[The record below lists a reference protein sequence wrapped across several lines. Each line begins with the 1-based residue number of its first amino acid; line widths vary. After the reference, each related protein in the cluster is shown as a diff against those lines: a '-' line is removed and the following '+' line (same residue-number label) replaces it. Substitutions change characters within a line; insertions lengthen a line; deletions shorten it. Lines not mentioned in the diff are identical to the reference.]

1 MHNDSR
7 KKFYGSVT
15 VSDKGQIVIPAD
27 ARKDF
32 DIKVGDKML
41 ILGDLDKG
49 LVLTKSNFVMKM
61 MEGTLNAMR
70 SMESMIKDTEDTG
83 KDQEE

>member
-1 MHNDSR
+1 MHDNTR

-32 DIKVGDKML
+32 NIKVGDKML

-61 MEGTLNAMR
+61 MESTLKAMR
-70 SMESMIKDTEDTG
+70 SMESMMKD
-83 KDQEE
+83 EENTDSKRDE

>member
-1 MHNDSR
+1 MHDNSR

-32 DIKVGDKML
+32 DIKMGDKML

-61 MEGTLNAMR
+61 MEGTLKAMR
-70 SMESMIKDTEDTG
+70 SMESMMKDTENTD
-83 KDQEE
+83 KQQE

>member
-1 MHNDSR
+1 MHDNSR

-32 DIKVGDKML
+32 DIKMGDKML

-61 MEGTLNAMR
+61 MEGTLKAMR
-70 SMESMIKDTEDTG
+70 SMESMIKDTENTG
-83 KDQEE
+83 NEQEK